1 MHLDQ
6 QLGTEDVF
14 GENGFSGF
22 RSPDFRPIGCP
33 CTCECTNHIHIYGAW
48 ALGARKTDC
57 HLNMHLQLGI
67 LELPIDLQSNQQ
79 SQRGT
84 VIT

>member
-1 MHLDQ
+1 L
-6 QLGTEDVF
+6 
-14 GENGFSGF
+14 
-22 RSPDFRPIGCP
+22 
-33 CTCECTNHIHIYGAW
+33 
-48 ALGARKTDC
+48 
-57 HLNMHLQLGI
+57 HLQLGI